1 MAAPHVERSFPSYYL
16 EHRERYTQGRV
27 TKIEGR
33 PIWLLENLGGWS
45 VNSIVIEG
53 DDGLVV
59 YDTGVCR
66 EQGELIAAAIA
77 EISDKPVRA
86 IVYSHHH
93 ADHCQGTDAIVS
105 PESVAAGDV
114 AVISWVS
121 FTREY
126 RDENRVVGSIMSLRA
141 AYMYGAVLDPDE
153 LPYTGLG
160 GRFGGGRVGTFVEP
174 TTLIDA
180 ETEFEIAGVRFTLFL
195 TGGEAAS
202 EIGMYLPDH
211 RTAVIADEVYVSMP
225 NLYTLR
231 GAKFRD
237 AMRWA
242 GVGEKVLAMDID
254 VLLGCHMP
262 PIEGRDEIERVLTT
276 YGDAV
281 QYNHDQA
288 VRHILRGATPH
299 ELRTGLVELPD
310 HLDLEPFTR
319 EMYGSVALNAAQQM
333 TGYLGWFAGDAT
345 ELAPTPRAEQAKRTI
360 DLMGGRQSVLDA
372 ARVAFDD
379 GDPQWCAELA
389 SLCVSVDADDD
400 DARGLKAAGLRALG
414 YAEENALR
422 RNFYLT
428 GAAELDRAFD
438 PQWIVAAVRKSLLTT
453 TVPLGGLIDAFRYNV
468 DPEVAGD
475 QRLVIEIELTD
486 SGEQARLEL
495 RHSVLRVGPSSGPP
509 AAVLRLPKE
518 RFVALAGA
526 KVAWADLRSD
536 EAVHI
541 DGDHRVIDDFLACF
555 DLAPPRIALHA
566 R

>member
-1 MAAPHVERSFPSYYL
+1 VAAPHVERSFPPYYL
-16 EHRERYTQGRV
+16 EHRERFTQGRV
-27 TKIEGR
+27 TRIEGR
-33 PIWLLENLGGWS
+33 PIWVLENLGGWS

-66 EQGELIAAAIA
+66 EQGELIAEAIA

-105 PESVAAGDV
+105 PDSVAAGDV
-114 AVISWVS
+114 EVISWAS

-126 RDENRVVGSIMSLRA
+126 HDENRVVGPIMSLRA
-141 AYMYGAVLDPDE
+141 AYMYGALLGPDD

-160 GRFGGGRVGTFVEP
+160 GRFLGGRVGTFIEP
-174 TTLIDA
+174 TRVIDV

-242 GVGEKVLAMDID
+242 GAGERVLAWDVD

-262 PIEGRDEIERVLTT
+262 PIEGRAEIERVLTT
-276 YGDAV
+276 YSDAV
-281 QYNHDQA
+281 QFNHDQA
-288 VRHILRGATPH
+288 VRHILRGATPE
-299 ELRTGLVELPD
+299 ELRTGLVELPE
-310 HLDLEPFTR
+310 HLDIEPFTR

-333 TGYLGWFAGDAT
+333 TGYLGWFTGDAT
-345 ELAPTPRAEQAKRTI
+345 ELAPTPRAEQARRTV
-360 DLMGGRQSVLDA
+360 DLMGGRDRVLES
-372 ARVAFDD
+372 ARTVMDE

-389 SLCVSVDADDD
+389 GLCVSIDHDDG
-400 DARGLKAAGLRALG
+400 DARALKAAGLRTLG

-438 PQWIVAAVRKSLLTT
+438 PKWIVSAVRRSLLAT
-453 TVPLGGLIDAFRYNV
+453 TVPLAGLLDAFRYNV
-468 DPEVAGD
+468 DPVAAGD
-475 QRLVIEIELTD
+475 RRLVIDIVLTD
-486 SGEQARLEL
+486 SGEESRLEL
-495 RHSVLRVGPSSGPP
+495 RHSVLRIGSSEPGPN
-509 AAVLRLPKE
+509 ATLRLPKD
-518 RFVALAGA
+518 RFVALAAG
-526 KVAWADLRSD
+526 KVEWDELRS
-536 EAVHI
+536 EEVVSI
-541 DGDHRVIDDFLACF
+541 DGEQRAVDDFLACF
-555 DLAPPRIALHA
+555 ELSPPDIALHA